1 MAKWQL
7 INAERIRE
15 SENPHLEDI
24 TEIIDLGKKYQW
36 VKTEE
41 RDEFYII
48 SECLPMKYSWI
59 TEGEKATV
67 QERKPADLKQVTTV
81 AAVTRGQTDT
91 QWPGQ
96 NARNRASLRWRAG
109 QKTRTGVQAWEN
121 TKWTHTEGQT
131 TQWLACHPVNIQG
144 HSSPRRTEE
153 SCQDESDQTDEEN
166 KHAPWPC
173 AGPFPFR
180 EHSWET
186 WVDFLWVFFAIFLE
200 HFKASLQYFKV

>member
-1 MAKWQL
+1 MG
-7 INAERIRE
+7 
-15 SENPHLEDI
+15 ENWGEGWILYNLRMSPH
-24 TEIIDLGKKYQW
+24 EILMNYGGGKGN
-36 VKTEE
+36 
-41 RDEFYII
+41 
-48 SECLPMKYSWI
+48 CA
-59 TEGEKATV
+59 GEKAGRPQASDDSRRCHQRTN
-67 QERKPADLKQVTTV
+67 RHT
-81 AAVTRGQTDT
+81 VTRSECKE
-91 QWPGQ
+91 PSI
-96 NARNRASLRWRAG
+96 ASLTCWP
-109 QKTRTGVQAWEN
+109 KTRTGVQAWEN